1 MTDKEVDE
9 IYNSRY
15 NYLYK
20 LLQKR
25 ERELAKEHPMCGTL
39 YKFTYS
45 DNTKVFEKIY
55 RDGII
60 PENCKKKTITI
71 LADSERDASRILHII
86 SPYSHVLKLK
96 LLRAEK
102 FKLASFQI
110 L

>member
-45 DNTKVFEKIY
+45 EI
-55 RDGII
+55 
-60 PENCKKKTITI
+60 ITI

-86 SPYSHVLKLK
+86 SPYSYVFEVEAIKS
-96 LLRAEK
+96 REV
-102 FKLASFQI
+102 
-110 L
+110 

>member
-71 LADSERDASRILHII
+71 LADSERDANRILHII
-86 SPYSHVLKLK
+86 SPYSHIFEVEAIKS
-96 LLRAEK
+96 AE
-102 FKLASFQI
+102 A
-110 L
+110 